1 VREKSYWRERERR
14 KFLSKDP
21 PQSVIKEFQLRLFRE
36 EGNPN
41 PSFQMAWPQLS
52 AKKFSPQFE
61 QHLKEIEA
69 KVLQKAKE
77 RILVLEKE
85 AYEKGFAQGEKN
97 GLELGQKRIETMIH
111 QLNNLLSEIERQRVD
126 LYKKY
131 EKEMVQLVFSIAKK
145 VLHQEVNIQEDVVA
159 FTLREAFKYVVDQK
173 KVVVHLNPVD
183 YQYLLSHRD
192 RLPFSV
198 EEMRGIKMIEDP
210 AITRGSS
217 LLETSFGDID
227 ATIENQLD
235 QIASLILQKIEQ
247 SGLPVPSPK

>member
-1 VREKSYWRERERR
+1 MKEKSYWQEKERR
-14 KFLSKDP
+14 KFLSKERP
-21 PQSVIKEFQLRLFRE
+21 RSGAKEFQWQLFKE
-36 EGNPN
+36 EGKPN

-52 AKKFSPQFE
+52 AKKFSPQFG

-69 KVLQKAKE
+69 KVLQQAKE

-111 QLNNLLSEIERQRVD
+111 QLNNLLTEIERQRVD
-126 LYKKY
+126 LYKNY
-131 EKEMVQLVFSIAKK
+131 EKEMVQLVLSIAKK
-145 VLHQEVNIQEDVVA
+145 VLHHEVNIQEDVVA
-159 FTLREAFKYVVDQK
+159 FTLREAFKFVADQK

-192 RLPFSV
+192 RLPFAG
-198 EEMRGIKMIEDP
+198 EEMRGIKMIEDQ

-227 ATIENQLD
+227 ATIETQLD
-235 QIASLILQKIEQ
+235 QIASLIWQKIEQ
-247 SGLPVPSPK
+247 SGLPMPSAK

>member
-1 VREKSYWRERERR
+1 
-14 KFLSKDP
+14 
-21 PQSVIKEFQLRLFRE
+21 VIKGFQLQLFKE

-41 PSFQMAWPQLS
+41 PSFQMAWPQVG
-52 AKKFSPQFE
+52 AKKFSPQFD

-97 GLELGQKRIETMIH
+97 GLELGQKRIETMIY
-111 QLNNLLSEIERQRVD
+111 QLNTLLTEIERQRVD
-126 LYKKY
+126 LYKNY
-131 EKEMVQLVFSIAKK
+131 EKEMIQLVLSIAKK
-145 VLHQEVNIQEDVVA
+145 VLHQEVKTQEDVVA
-159 FTLREAFKYVVDQK
+159 FTLQEAFKYVVDQK

-183 YQYLLSHRD
+183 YQYLISHRD
-192 RLPFSV
+192 RLPFAV
-198 EEMRGIKMIEDP
+198 EEMRGIKLIEDP

-227 ATIENQLD
+227 ATLENQLD
-235 QIASLILQKIEQ
+235 EIASVIWQKIEQ

>member
-1 VREKSYWRERERR
+1 M
-14 KFLSKDP
+14 SKDP
-21 PQSVIKEFQLRLFRE
+21 SRSVIKNFELELFKE
-36 EGNPN
+36 EGSPN
-41 PSFQMAWPQLS
+41 PSFQMAWPQVG

-61 QHLKEIEA
+61 QHLKEIEG

-77 RILVLEKE
+77 RILTLEKE

-97 GLELGQKRIETMIH
+97 GMELGQKRIETMIY
-111 QLNNLLSEIERQRVD
+111 QLNNMLTEIERQRVD
-126 LYKKY
+126 LYKNY
-131 EKEMVQLVFSIAKK
+131 EKEMVQLVLSIAKK
-145 VLHQEVNIQEDVVA
+145 VLHQEVKIQEDVVV

-183 YQYLLSHRD
+183 YQYLISHRD
-192 RLPFSV
+192 RLPFAV

-235 QIASLILQKIEQ
+235 QIASLIWQKIEQ
-247 SGLPVPSPK
+247 SGLPVPSSK

>member
-1 VREKSYWRERERR
+1 
-14 KFLSKDP
+14 LSKDP
-21 PQSVIKEFQLRLFRE
+21 SRAVIKDFQLQLFKE
-36 EGNPN
+36 ESNPN
-41 PSFQMAWPQLS
+41 PSFQMAWPQVG
-52 AKKFSPQFE
+52 ARKFSPQFE

-97 GLELGQKRIETMIH
+97 GLELGQKRIETMIY
-111 QLNNLLSEIERQRVD
+111 QLNTLLTEIERQRVD
-126 LYKKY
+126 LYKNY
-131 EKEMVQLVFSIAKK
+131 EKEMVQLVLSIAKK
-145 VLHQEVNIQEDVVA
+145 VLHEEAKIREDVVA

-183 YQYLLSHRD
+183 YQYLISHRD
-192 RLPFSV
+192 RLPFVV
-198 EEMRGIKMIEDP
+198 EEMRGIKLIEDP

-227 ATIENQLD
+227 ATLENQVD
-235 QIASLILQKIEQ
+235 QIASVIWQKIEQ
-247 SGLPVPSPK
+247 SGLPVPSTK